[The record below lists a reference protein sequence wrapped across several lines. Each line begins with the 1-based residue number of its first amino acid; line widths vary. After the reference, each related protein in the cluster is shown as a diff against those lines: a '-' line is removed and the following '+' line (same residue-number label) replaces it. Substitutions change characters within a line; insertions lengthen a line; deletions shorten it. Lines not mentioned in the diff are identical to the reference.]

1 MNTTQRYTAHN
12 KEQHTGAQQRAGK
25 QNIKE
30 GSEKAHN
37 RGHQLKAE
45 VAYSTELTDDVV
57 RKVHWA

>member
-12 KEQHTGAQQRAGK
+12 KEQHTGSQQRAGK

-37 RGHQLKAE
+37 GGHQLKAE
-45 VAYSTELTDDVV
+45 VTYSTEQTYD
-57 RKVHWA
+57 A